1 MPGPEHWK
9 TIGVL
14 KRSPTSEREVKLDKD
29 LEAYKRLRHDGLQP
43 RSVDGSAKLE
53 TTVESHMDIDY
64 GDRLSQERIREN
76 KNLIADIE
84 AEMR

>member
-1 MPGPEHWK
+1 MSDREKWAS
-9 TIGVL
+9 IGVL
-14 KRSPTSEREVKLDKD
+14 KRSPTTDREVKLDKD

-64 GDRLSQERIREN
+64 GDCLSQERIREN